1 MAGTGAGKYST
12 TAGNNTSVQSVNWS
26 EGMAPSNVNNAARET
41 IANVRAMYN
50 QIGEGFYEFGD
61 GDGEYTVARSDADTI
76 TITSSSDLTGTY
88 YAGRAI
94 RITDSAGNVTEGT
107 ITSSAFSNPT
117 NTINVSQ
124 TIAGT
129 GTPLKIELG
138 IQGSS
143 SELVVDGD
151 NDTKI
156 QVEEGSDDDT
166 IRFDT
171 GGTERLQVSSAGAF
185 ALQSAGGSFIH
196 SNTISNTFTLTSQNM
211 FMVGPVSVTGVIT
224 VGSNSTVVVI

>member
-1 MAGTGAGKYST
+1 MAGTGVGKYST
-12 TAGNNTSVQSVNWS
+12 TAGNNTDTQSVNFS

-41 IANVRAMYN
+41 MANVRAMYN

-61 GDGEYTVARSDADTI
+61 GDGVYTVARSDSDTI
-76 TITSSSDLTGTY
+76 TITATSTDLTGTY

-143 SELVVDGD
+143 SE
-151 NDTKI
+151 
-156 QVEEGSDDDT
+156 
-166 IRFDT
+166 
-171 GGTERLQVSSAGAF
+171 
-185 ALQSAGGSFIH
+185 
-196 SNTISNTFTLTSQNM
+196 
-211 FMVGPVSVTGVIT
+211 
-224 VGSNSTVVVI
+224 